1 MSGGAAVTG
10 RGRGRGGS
18 PGLHKPA
25 ELRGD
30 GAEDWGHAPAAPH
43 RGLALTA
50 RGTQSPLWTGGSS
63 VGSNRTRSRQDI
75 NAALIAAGASAL
87 GTDPPMPLP
96 VRPNWHLPRST
107 LRQRCPLIRLTPI
120 SQMGVRQNPA
130 SKSFSVRESTIDE
143 SSRLQRR
150 LADGSQRDSP
160 MQVSGAQIRPR

>member
-1 MSGGAAVTG
+1 MAVTG
-10 RGRGRGGS
+10 RGRGRGES

-50 RGTQSPLWTGGSS
+50 RGTQSPLRTGGSS

-75 NAALIAAGASAL
+75 AAALIAAGASAL
-87 GTDPPMPLP
+87 GTGPPMPLP

-107 LRQRCPLIRLTPI
+107 LRQRYPLFRLTPI
-120 SQMGVRQNPA
+120 GQTGAHLKPD
-130 SKSFSVRESTIDE
+130 SKSFSVREPTIDE

-150 LADGSQRDSP
+150 LADGSLRDWP
-160 MQVSGAQIRPR
+160 MHASGARIRLR